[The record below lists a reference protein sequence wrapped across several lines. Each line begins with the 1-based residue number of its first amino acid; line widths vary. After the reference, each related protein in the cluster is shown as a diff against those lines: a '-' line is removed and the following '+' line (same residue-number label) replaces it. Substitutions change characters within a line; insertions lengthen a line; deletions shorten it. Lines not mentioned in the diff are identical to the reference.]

1 VKAQLQRQIDE
12 RNFAMGTFAV
22 SDLIGIDV
30 LPHTF
35 EQDETGT
42 SMVSEF
48 QAFWRNSTGREVG
61 SENGSGLVPL

>member
-1 VKAQLQRQIDE
+1 
-12 RNFAMGTFAV
+12 MGTFAV